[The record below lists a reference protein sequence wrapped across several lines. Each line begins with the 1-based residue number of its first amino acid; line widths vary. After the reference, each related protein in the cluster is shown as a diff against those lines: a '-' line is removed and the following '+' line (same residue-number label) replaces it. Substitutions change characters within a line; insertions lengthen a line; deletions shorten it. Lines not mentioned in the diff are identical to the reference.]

1 MTLAGD
7 NYLPVI
13 MMLVSAVLTALVGVL
28 LKQSNDKMVLRS
40 VLSLSSA
47 LILLPFAF
55 ILPLPPSEA
64 WPYLIAGVVVHFI
77 YQLTLIGAFQR
88 GDMSIVFPIMRGVAP
103 AFAAVFAFVFLSE
116 SLRPVEILGLAIAVS
131 ALIGFSWPEKKGAR
145 NFSAIGFA
153 LICGSMIALY
163 SVVDAAGMRVSR
175 AILEQGFTY
184 IVWFF
189 LMDILA
195 LPLFVA
201 WRRRKTLIASFKP
214 ELKYGV
220 ISGMLSIVGFGLA
233 LYAFSIAPIAKM
245 SAIRET
251 SVVFGAIFAVMFLNE
266 SFGRRRIILAAILSS
281 GLILMQSA

>member
-1 MTLAGD
+1 
-7 NYLPVI
+7 

-28 LKQSNDKMVLRS
+28 LKQSNDKLVQRS
-40 VLSLSSA
+40 ILSLSA
-47 LILLPFAF
+47 AAMLLPLAF

-64 WPYLIAGVVVHFI
+64 WPFLIAGVIVHFI

-103 AFAAVFAFVFLSE
+103 AFAAIFAFVFLSE
-116 SLRPVEILGLAIAVS
+116 SLRPIEIIGLAIAVA
-131 ALIGFSWPEKKGAR
+131 ALIGFSWPEKKGNG

-153 LICGSMIALY
+153 LLCGSMIALY
-163 SVVDAAGMRVSR
+163 SVVDAAGMRVSQR
-175 AILEQGFTY
+175 VLNQAFTY

-201 WRRRKTLIASFKP
+201 WRRRKNFITAFKP

-220 ISGMLSIVGFGLA
+220 ISGMLSIAGFGLA

-251 SVVFGAIFAVMFLNE
+251 SVVFGAIFAVIFLNE
-266 SFGRRRIILAAILSS
+266 SFGRRRILLAAILAS
-281 GLILMQSA
+281 GLVLMQTA